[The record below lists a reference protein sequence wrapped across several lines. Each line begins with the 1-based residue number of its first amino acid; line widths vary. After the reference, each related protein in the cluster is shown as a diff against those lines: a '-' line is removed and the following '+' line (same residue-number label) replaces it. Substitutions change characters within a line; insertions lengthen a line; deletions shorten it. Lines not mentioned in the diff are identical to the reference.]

1 MKNDE
6 RILALKEQIKNKKE
20 EIGKIKRF
28 SPITNCLLELDGNK
42 YNIQVLDKSQLN
54 QTMIKL
60 NSYLLSA
67 KDLQIENECVFGGYN
82 VVEWIE
88 DIKSR
93 LAILSQREEESKLK
107 YLESKL
113 ANMLSDEKKTELE
126 IDEIENLLK

>member
-20 EIGKIKRF
+20 EIGKVKRF
-28 SPITNCLLELDGNK
+28 SPVTNCSLELDGNRH
-42 YNIQVLDKSQLN
+42 NIQVLDKSQLI
-54 QTMIKL
+54 QIMIKL

-67 KDLQIENECVFGGYN
+67 KDLHIENECVFGGYN
-82 VVEWIE
+82 VSEWIE

-93 LAILSQREEESKLK
+93 LTILSQREEETKLK
-107 YLESKL
+107 CLENKL